1 MNRANTASQ
10 HSMSPG
16 QATEPAEL
24 EARLRFETLIADLSS
39 RFVNL
44 PAGEVDREIMEAE
57 RRICEVLGLDI
68 SAIWQW
74 SAGPPGH
81 FTLTHYYSALDGPQP
96 SMQLSDSD
104 FPWFRQLMIEGRIV
118 PISSLGQ
125 MPAEAALDRE
135 NCRRLGVKS
144 NLCLPLTVAGE
155 PVGILGLNTT
165 RAERDWPDALVKR
178 LQLLAQVFTHALAR
192 KRADEALRE
201 SEERMTLAA
210 EAAEFGVWVWSL
222 ARDGVWGSERW
233 LRLFGFASGEAISFE
248 GIIQRIH
255 PDDRETVE
263 REVRRALAGGSDYV
277 GEFRAVLPDGTQ
289 RWVASR
295 GRGYPD
301 GSGKPARMLGAAVD
315 ITERKRTEDQVR
327 QLSLAVEQSPVSVL
341 ITDLQG
347 NIIYVNRKFS
357 EVSGYGREEC
367 IGQNPRLLKS
377 GECPRSVYEELW
389 SRITRGGTWQG
400 EFHNRRK
407 NGELYWEWAVISPLL
422 NAAGK
427 VTHFVGIKEDITERK
442 RAEEALRASQARLAA
457 GTELAGL
464 GYFEVDY
471 AGQTCFLDDRFREIC
486 GLPANLL
493 QGLHPVQF
501 WQENIHPDDRDY
513 LQDVRQKLHAGRID
527 SISAEYRYLHPA
539 KGQRWLHHSARVV
552 GRSAGGGGIRTL
564 GVVRDITELKR
575 AEAEARDLSGRLL
588 RAQEAERAR
597 IAKELHDGLS
607 QNLALLSVELEMFGQ
622 RLPDSP
628 EQINARLVE
637 FSRHTK
643 GLSAEVHRI
652 AHGLHP
658 AKLTQLGLEVAL
670 RGFCREM
677 TTAHSM
683 AVRFEARDVPRGLP
697 EDVALCLYRVAQEAV
712 QNVVKHSGAKQATV
726 ELAALGGALVLT
738 ITDDGQGFVMGTGR
752 ATGSLGLVSMHER
765 VRLVQ
770 GEIAVQSQPG
780 EGTRVEV
787 RVPLPKET
795 KP

>member
-1 MNRANTASQ
+1 MNAEDTNLRT
-10 HSMSPG
+10 
-16 QATEPAEL
+16 EL
-24 EARLRFETLIADLSS
+24 EDRLRFETLIADLSS

-44 PAGEVDREIMEAE
+44 PADEVDREIMEAE
-57 RRICEVLGLDI
+57 RRICEVLDLDI

-74 SAGPPGH
+74 SAGPPGR

-118 PISSLGQ
+118 PIASLEE

-135 NCRRLGVKS
+135 NCRRLVVKS

-165 RAERDWPDALVKR
+165 RAARDWPDELVKR

-377 GECPRSVYEELW
+377 GEYPRSVYEELW

-442 RAEEALRASQARLAA
+442 RGEAALRVSEARLAA

-464 GYFEVDY
+464 GYYEADY
-471 AGQTCFLDDRFREIC
+471 AKRTCFLDERFRELC
-486 GLPANLL
+486 GIPSNL
-493 QGLHPVQF
+493 QAGLDPVQF
-501 WQENIHPDDRDY
+501 WQEHIQPDDLHY
-513 LQDVRQKLHAGRID
+513 LQDERQKLHSGKVDWIA
-527 SISAEYRYLHPA
+527 AEYRYLHPT
-539 KGQRWLHHSARVV
+539 KGQRWLHHSARVA
-552 GRSAGGGGIRTL
+552 GRSAGGAGIRTF
-564 GVVRDITELKR
+564 GVLRDITNRKQ
-575 AEAEARDLSGRLL
+575 AEEAARDLSGRLL
-588 RAQEAERAR
+588 RAHEAERAR

-607 QNLALLSVELEMFGQ
+607 QNLALLSVELDMFGQ
-622 RLPDSP
+622 RLP
-628 EQINARLVE
+628 ETAGQINARLGE
-637 FSRHTK
+637 FSRQTK
-643 GLSAEVHRI
+643 ELSAEVHRI
-652 AHGLHP
+652 SHGLHP
-658 AKLTQLGLEVAL
+658 AKLTQLGLAVAL
-670 RGFCREM
+670 RGFCREVE
-677 TTAHSM
+677 TAHGFP
-683 AVRFEARDVPRGLP
+683 VRFEAREVPRALP

-712 QNVVKHSGAKQATV
+712 QNAVKHSGAKQLQV
-726 ELAALGGALVLT
+726 ALVAVNETLDLT
-738 ITDDGQGFVMGTGR
+738 VTDDGQGFAMEAVR
-752 ATGSLGLVSMHER
+752 AQGSLGLVSMLER

-770 GEIAVQSQPG
+770 GEITVVSKPG
-780 EGTRVEV
+780 GGTRIEV
-787 RVPLPKET
+787 RVPLPKT
-795 KP
+795 ATP